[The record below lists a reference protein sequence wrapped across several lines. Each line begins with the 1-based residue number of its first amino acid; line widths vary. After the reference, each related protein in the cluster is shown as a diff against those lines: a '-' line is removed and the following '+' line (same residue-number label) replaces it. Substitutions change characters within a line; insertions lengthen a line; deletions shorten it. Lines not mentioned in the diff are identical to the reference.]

1 MAIHECQKGV
11 GGKFLRVC
19 DRRISCMVEIASK
32 TEGFSSRSPLYVNK
46 LPVAGCNAGMQSS
59 TLCLLNSTCLGVVGQ
74 LIMLSSRRHSR
85 PSGGALRRTR
95 IASQVSSPWKP
106 GQCRGCIHAGVPFR
120 VLIEG
125 IAIPVV
131 FAAGPYRV
139 WWGLRGPE
147 VSMPLARRP

>member
-1 MAIHECQKGV
+1 MNVRKGLEGSYCGLAI
-11 GGKFLRVC
+11 GGK
-19 DRRISCMVEIASK
+19 SCMVEMASK
-32 TEGFSSRSPLYVNK
+32 TEGFSSRSPLYVYK
-46 LPVAGCNAGMQSS
+46 LPVAGCNSGMQSL
-59 TLCLLNSTCLGVVGQ
+59 TLCLLNNTCLGIVGP
-74 LIMLSSRRHSR
+74 LILLSSRRHSR